1 MTALP
6 PARRSGRLTLAGL
19 TLLAS
24 TLGAFAQAVDCNA
37 LLEQINSNAQPN
49 PNAVTAYQDGIRK
62 QQYELERTQSYAQSI
77 GCYNKPFLFFGSQP
91 PAQCNGLQAQMQ
103 RMRDNIST
111 LQAQVRQ
118 ASTGGNREELLARYN
133 SFCRIG
139 DPRQRNTFL
148 DRLFGGSEMPGEAPD
163 EGGPRAGSK
172 AVCVRTCDGGF
183 FPLANNS
190 RRGGAEGLA
199 EMCSALCPNVETRDF
214 TSAPSAEIDDAVGL
228 DGQPYRSMP
237 NAFKFRTKYDPAC
250 TCKPAD
256 KSWVQ
261 ALADAEVLLGRTQGD
276 IIVTQQK
283 SEELSRAKPA
293 PAPRTQSATTAKP
306 APAKPATPPKP
317 APASQRNTSNSAAP
331 TPPAPVP
338 AATIR

>member
-1 MTALP
+1 MTAFP

-19 TLLAS
+19 ALLAS
-24 TLGAFAQAVDCNA
+24 TFGALAQAVDCNA
-37 LLEQINSNAQPN
+37 LLEQINRGAQPN
-49 PNAVTAYQDGIRK
+49 QSALAGYQDAMRK

-91 PAQCNGLQAQMQ
+91 PAQCNGLQSQMQ

-118 ASTGGNREELLARYN
+118 ASTGGNRDELVARYN
-133 SFCRIG
+133 SFCRIS

-148 DRLFGGSEMPGEAPD
+148 DRLFGGSEMPGEAPED
-163 EGGPRAGSK
+163 TGGPRAGSK

-190 RRGGAEGLA
+190 RKGGAEGLA
-199 EMCSALCPNVETRDF
+199 DMCRALCPNVETRVF

-228 DGQPYRSMP
+228 DGQPYKSLP
-237 NAFKFRTKYDPAC
+237 NAFKFRTKYDPTC

-283 SEELSRAKPA
+283 SEELSRAKPVT
-293 PAPRTQSATTAKP
+293 PPRTQTTSTAKP
-306 APAKPATPPKP
+306 APAKPAPKP
-317 APASQRNTSNSAAP
+317 APATQRNTSAAP

-338 AATIR
+338 AATR

>member
-1 MTALP
+1 
-6 PARRSGRLTLAGL
+6 LTLAGL
-19 TLLAS
+19 ALLAS
-24 TLGAFAQAVDCNA
+24 TLGAFAQAVDCNG
-37 LLEQINSNAQPN
+37 LLEQINRGGQPN
-49 PNAVTAYQDGIRK
+49 QNALASYQDAMRK

-91 PAQCNGLQAQMQ
+91 PAQCGGLQTQMQ

-111 LQAQVRQ
+111 LQAQARQ
-118 ASTGGNREELLARYN
+118 ASSGGNREELLARYN
-133 SFCRIG
+133 SFCRAA

-148 DRLFGGSEMPGEAPD
+148 DRLFGSSEMPGGEPI
-163 EGGPRAGSK
+163 EESGPRAGSK

-190 RRGGAEGLA
+190 RKGGAEGL
-199 EMCSALCPNVETRDF
+199 EDMCRALCPNTEARVF

-228 DGQPYRSMP
+228 DGQPYRALP
-237 NAFKFRTKYDPAC
+237 NAFKYRTKYDPTC

-261 ALADAEVLLGRTQGD
+261 ALADAEVLLGRSPGD

-283 SEELSRAKPA
+283 SEELSRAKPVA
-293 PAPRTQSATTAKP
+293 PARSQTATSAKP

-317 APASQRNTSNSAAP
+317 AQRNTNSSTTGAAP
-331 TPPAPVP
+331 TAPQPASTV
-338 AATIR
+338 R

>member
-1 MTALP
+1 MTAIP
-6 PARRSGRLTLAGL
+6 SARRSGRLTLAGL
-19 TLLAS
+19 ALLAS
-24 TLGAFAQAVDCNA
+24 TLGALAQAVDCNG
-37 LLEQINSNAQPN
+37 LLEQINRGTQPDQNAL
-49 PNAVTAYQDGIRK
+49 AAYQDGIRK

-103 RMRDNIST
+103 RMRDNIAT

-139 DPRQRNTFL
+139 EPRQRNTFL

-163 EGGPRAGSK
+163 DTGPRAGSK

-183 FPLANNS
+183 FPLSNNS
-190 RRGGAEGLA
+190 RRGGAEGLVD
-199 EMCSALCPNVETRDF
+199 MCRALCPNVETRVF
-214 TSAPSAEIDDAVGL
+214 TSAPNAEIDDAVGL
-228 DGQPYRSMP
+228 DGQPYRSMA
-237 NAFKFRTKYDPAC
+237 NAFKFRTKYDPTC

-261 ALADAEVLLGRTQGD
+261 ALADAEVLLGRTPGD

-293 PAPRTQSATTAKP
+293 PAPRQQNSTAAKP
-306 APAKPATPPKP
+306 APAKPAPKP
-317 APASQRNTSNSAAP
+317 APSNQRNTTNSAAP
-331 TPPAPVP
+331 APQPQP
-338 AATIR
+338 AATLR